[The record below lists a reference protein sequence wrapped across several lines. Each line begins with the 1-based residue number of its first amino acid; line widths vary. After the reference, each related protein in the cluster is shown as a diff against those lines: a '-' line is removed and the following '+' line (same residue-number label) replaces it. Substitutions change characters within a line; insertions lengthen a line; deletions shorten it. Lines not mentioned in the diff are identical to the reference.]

1 MKDLRVALVQ
11 EAPVLFDL
19 SGTLEKVDGLLGQ
32 AKSEGAQ
39 FVLFPEAF
47 ISAYPRGITFGTV
60 VGSRSEMGRAM
71 WQRYH
76 DSSLDLNAQ
85 AFLDLA
91 NIVKKNGIYCC
102 IGVIERVRSG
112 TLYCT
117 ILYFDPEGKCIGK
130 HRKIKPTA
138 AERIVWGEG
147 DGSDLLVYDTPLG
160 KIGGLICWEN
170 YMPQARMRL
179 YDQEIE
185 IYVAPTADHRDSWQ
199 HTIRHIAME
208 GRCFVL
214 SCNQFVTRED
224 YPLDLP
230 GEAVEKL
237 PDILSRGGS
246 TVIDPLGNPLVDPL
260 WDVEGIIYANLSSD
274 LLIQSKM
281 DFDVTGHYARKDL
294 FLITLIC

>member
-11 EAPVLFDL
+11 AAPVLFDL

-32 AKSEGAQ
+32 AKSEGAE

-60 VGSRSEMGRAM
+60 VGSRSKMGRAM

-147 DGSDLLVYDTPLG
+147 DGSDLLIYDTPLG

-246 TVIDPLGNPLVDPL
+246 TIIDPLGNLLVDPL

-281 DFDVTGHYARKDL
+281 DFDVKGHYARKDL
-294 FLITLIC
+294 F

>member
-11 EAPVLFDL
+11 AAPVLFDL

-32 AKSEGAQ
+32 AKSKGAE

-60 VGSRSEMGRAM
+60 VGSRSKMGRAM

-91 NIVKKNGIYCC
+91 NIVKKNGTYCC

-147 DGSDLLVYDTPLG
+147 DGSDLLIYDTPLG

-246 TVIDPLGNPLVDPL
+246 TIIDPLGNLLVDPL

-281 DFDVTGHYARKDL
+281 DFDVKGHYARKDL
-294 FLITLIC
+294 F

>member
-1 MKDLRVALVQ
+1 
-11 EAPVLFDL
+11 
-19 SGTLEKVDGLLGQ
+19 
-32 AKSEGAQ
+32 
-39 FVLFPEAF
+39 
-47 ISAYPRGITFGTV
+47 
-60 VGSRSEMGRAM
+60 MGRAM

-76 DSSLDLNAQ
+76 DSSLDFNAQ
-85 AFLDLA
+85 AFLDLG

-117 ILYFDPEGKCIGK
+117 ILYFDPKGKCIGK

-160 KIGGLICWEN
+160 KIGGLICWES

-230 GEAVEKL
+230 GEVVDKL

-246 TVIDPLGNPLVDPL
+246 SVIDPLGNPLVDPL
-260 WDVEGIIYANLSSD
+260 WDVEGILYANLSSD

-281 DFDVTGHYARKDL
+281 DFDVTGHYARKDV
-294 FLITLIC
+294 FR

>member
-11 EAPVLFDL
+11 AAPVLFDL

-32 AKSEGAQ
+32 AKSKGAE

-60 VGSRSEMGRAM
+60 VGSRSKMGRAM

-91 NIVKKNGIYCC
+91 NIVKKNGTYCC

-147 DGSDLLVYDTPLG
+147 DGSDLLIYDTPLG

-246 TVIDPLGNPLVDPL
+246 TIIDPLGNLLVDPL

-274 LLIQSKM
+274 MLIQSKM
-281 DFDVTGHYARKDL
+281 DFDVKGHYARKDL
-294 FLITLIC
+294 F

>member
-32 AKSEGAQ
+32 AKSEGAE

-102 IGVIERVRSG
+102 IGVTERVPSG

-117 ILYFDPEGKCIGK
+117 LLYFDPEGKCIGK

-147 DGSDLLVYDTPLG
+147 DGSDLLVYDTFLG

-170 YMPQARMRL
+170 YMPQARMCL
-179 YDQEIE
+179 YDQAIE

-214 SCNQFVTRED
+214 SCNQFVARED

-230 GEAVEKL
+230 GEAVEQL
-237 PDILSRGGS
+237 PNILSRGGS

-260 WDVEGIIYANLSSD
+260 WDMGGLFMP
-274 LLIQSKM
+274 LL
-281 DFDVTGHYARKDL
+281 GR
-294 FLITLIC
+294 

>member
-11 EAPVLFDL
+11 AAPVLFDL

-32 AKSEGAQ
+32 AKSKGAE

-60 VGSRSEMGRAM
+60 VGSRSKMGRAM

-170 YMPQARMRL
+170 YMPQARMHL

-246 TVIDPLGNPLVDPL
+246 TIIDPLGNLLVDPL

-281 DFDVTGHYARKDL
+281 DFDVKGHYPRKDL
-294 FLITLIC
+294 F

>member
-11 EAPVLFDL
+11 EAPLLFDL

-170 YMPQARMRL
+170 YMPQARMHL

-274 LLIQSKM
+274 LLIKKKM

-294 FLITLIC
+294 FL

>member
-32 AKSEGAQ
+32 AKSEGAE

-102 IGVIERVRSG
+102 IGVTERVPSG

-117 ILYFDPEGKCIGK
+117 LLYFDPEGKCIGK

-147 DGSDLLVYDTPLG
+147 DGSDLLVYDTSLG

-170 YMPQARMRL
+170 YMPQARMCL
-179 YDQEIE
+179 YDQAIE

-214 SCNQFVTRED
+214 SCNQFVARED

-230 GEAVEKL
+230 GEAVEQL
-237 PDILSRGGS
+237 PNILSRGGS

-260 WDVEGIIYANLSSD
+260 WDVGGIIYANLSSD

-281 DFDVTGHYARKDL
+281 DFLV
-294 FLITLIC
+294 

>member
-281 DFDVTGHYARKDL
+281 DFDVTGHYARKDSFDNSYL
-294 FLITLIC
+294 

>member
-11 EAPVLFDL
+11 EAPLLFDL

-32 AKSEGAQ
+32 VKSEGAQ

-160 KIGGLICWEN
+160 KIGGLICWES

-246 TVIDPLGNPLVDPL
+246 TIIDPLGNLLVDPL

-281 DFDVTGHYARKDL
+281 DFDVKGHYARKDL
-294 FLITLIC
+294 F

>member
-11 EAPVLFDL
+11 EAPLLFDL

-160 KIGGLICWEN
+160 KIGGLICWES

-230 GEAVEKL
+230 GEVVDKL

-246 TVIDPLGNPLVDPL
+246 SVIDPLGNPLVDPL
-260 WDVEGIIYANLSSD
+260 WDVEGILYANLSSD

-281 DFDVTGHYARKDL
+281 DFDVTGHYAREDV
-294 FLITLIC
+294 FR